1 MRNAHPFISCFPQT
15 STWGSREKLKTRKN
29 YPLSRHKVGNKT
41 ELEMAPMLKI
51 SDRDFKIT
59 RTRMPKDLEEKINKN
74 NGQIILAEK
83 METHTV

>member
-1 MRNAHPFISCFPQT
+1 M
-15 STWGSREKLKTRKN
+15 KTRKN